1 MFKLNIFDLARVFI
15 QFINGILTGSMS
27 RNHQACHTLKELLT
41 THCHLRHDEI
51 ALIMEYIFHHLN
63 HDDDDANNL
72 NHGLNQSTIKVKFIK
87 ENKILF
93 RYFVFFLEII

>member
-1 MFKLNIFDLARVFI
+1 
-15 QFINGILTGSMS
+15 
-27 RNHQACHTLKELLT
+27 
-41 THCHLRHDEI
+41 
-51 ALIMEYIFHHLN
+51 MEYIFHHLN